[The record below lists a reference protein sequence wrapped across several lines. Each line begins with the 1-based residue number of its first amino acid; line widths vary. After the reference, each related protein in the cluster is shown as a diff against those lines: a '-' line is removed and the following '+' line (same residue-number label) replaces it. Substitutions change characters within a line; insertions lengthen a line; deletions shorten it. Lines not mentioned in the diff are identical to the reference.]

1 MFNKTKKLFKKSA
14 RSSSDEQLMDEASNL
29 IHLQVQTAYSA
40 LAEVSKNRIPRVTIA
55 RGIQKMIEEVNEM
68 LSPIG
73 LTYKDLEA
81 VQSVIDVEDERIKIT
96 LQRYKVLI
104 ESSDSVNPF
113 CTFYEILDV
122 VSQEEVEE
130 KNELKA
136 LLDGAIITL
145 FSHAEFPSTLLTNID
160 KKIKLVRED
169 ESTGAHLLHRKL
181 KVFLRNFQQY
191 KDCNKALKD
200 CPVVDF
206 RLKELKASIYFQEL
220 TESMLAGNAAVA
232 DKEVGLINQWTIYLS
247 ELSEEEQM
255 GKYDLIQIID
265 RCSQVY
271 NRQLG
276 AA

>member
-40 LAEVSKNRIPRVTIA
+40 LAEVPKNRIPRVTIA

-136 LLDGAIITL
+136 LLDSAIITL

-181 KVFLRNFQQY
+181 KVFLINFQQY